1 MLMNKEKILL
11 VDDSKTIIKT
21 LQNELSINNLFEIFI
36 ATNLKDAKKLI
47 EEEKFFV
54 AILDLELPDSSKGEV
69 VDYALKFDIPSII
82 LTGTYNKNLQV
93 DISKKP
99 IIDYIVKNS
108 LEDIKTAVYMAD
120 NLTLYKGKRALIVDD
135 SKLARIQI
143 KQHLEQLKFEVY
155 EASNAQ
161 EALQSINDE
170 VYFDIITVDYQMPGS
185 NGVEL
190 IQKIRQIQF
199 KLRPIIFGVYASSD
213 EALKILFLKSGAHDT
228 FTKPLVKEEFNIK
241 IANLLHILKNEKTIE
256 ESQKI
261 VNEYSRALESGSI
274 LSKGDINGKITYVN
288 DAFCEYTGYTRE
300 ELIGQPHNILRHP
313 QTPKT
318 TFKDMWSTILRK
330 EIWKGVVRNLR
341 KDDTSFYARM
351 TVVPILD
358 IKGEIAEFIAFRDDI
373 TRLVE
378 SKQEMKDMF
387 LTDSLTNLGNR
398 HKLLLL
404 LESTENILLAIVN
417 INSFKQI
424 NNFYGEEIGNDVLV
438 ALSRELFEFCYP
450 NEISL
455 YRLGADEFAFAKE
468 VKPHRVERE
477 TKKIEL
483 ILEGVSKNSFK
494 IKENEIQIGVTCGIS
509 YANRTLNNAD
519 AALKVAKSSKKK
531 VVLFSEDIKVSKE
544 YKNNLLW
551 TAKVRK
557 ALDEDRIVAFY
568 QPIIDNKSGEIVK
581 YEALVRLIDE
591 NEKII
596 SPIDF
601 LEIAQ
606 QTPLYFEITQ
616 RMIKRVL
623 NYFKDLDYDVSI
635 NITANDILDYETRK
649 VLLDELLKFKNRK
662 NSIVI
667 EIVESAG
674 ITSFEEVIRFISEVK
689 EYNVKISIDD
699 FGTGY
704 SNFEYLLKLSPDFI
718 KLDGSLVK
726 DIETNRDMYEICKT
740 MTNFAKQQNYLVIA
754 EYVSTEGV
762 FENVKN
768 IGIDYSQGYFI
779 GKPER
784 KVIGH

>member
-1 MLMNKEKILL
+1 MKKEKILL

-21 LQNELSINNLFEIFI
+21 LQDELANNNLFEVFI
-36 ATNLKDAKKLI
+36 TTNFKDAKQLI
-47 EEEKFFV
+47 DEKEFFV
-54 AILDLELPDSSKGEV
+54 AILDLELPDSSRGEV
-69 VDYALKFDIPSII
+69 VDYALKFNIPSII
-82 LTGTYNKNLQV
+82 LTGTYNTNLQI
-93 DISKKP
+93 DIAKKP

-108 LEDIKTAVYMAD
+108 IEDIKTAVYMAE
-120 NLTLYKGKRALIVDD
+120 NLILYKGKKALIVDD
-135 SKLARIQI
+135 SKLARMQI
-143 KQHLEQLKFEVY
+143 KQHLEQLKFEVF
-155 EASNAQ
+155 EASDVQ
-161 EALQSINDE
+161 EALQVINDE
-170 VYFDIITVDYQMPGS
+170 VYFDVITVDYQMPGK

-190 IQKIRQIQF
+190 IQKIRQIQS
-199 KLRPIIFGVYASSD
+199 KQKPIILGVYANSD

-228 FTKPLVKEEFNIK
+228 FIKPLVKEEFNIK
-241 IANLLHILKNEKTIE
+241 VANLLHILENEQTIE
-256 ESQKI
+256 EAQKI

-288 DAFCEYTGYTRE
+288 DAFCEYTGYTRD
-300 ELIGQPHNILRHP
+300 ELIGKPHNILRHP
-313 QTPKT
+313 QTPKI
-318 TFKDMWSTILRK
+318 TFKEMWATILKK
-330 EIWKGVVRNLR
+330 EIWKGVIRNLR
-341 KDDTSFYARM
+341 KDETSFYARM

-358 IKGEIAEFIAFRDDI
+358 TKGEITEFIAFRDDI

-387 LTDSLTNLGNR
+387 LTDSLTHLGNR
-398 HKLLLL
+398 HKLLLF
-404 LESTENILLAIVN
+404 LESKKDILLAIVN

-424 NNFYGEEIGNDVLV
+424 NNFYGEAIGNEVLV
-438 ALSRELFEFCYP
+438 LLSKELFEFCYP

-468 VKPHRVERE
+468 VAPRRLERE

-483 ILEGVSKNSFK
+483 ILESVSKNSFR

-509 YANRTLNNAD
+509 YDNRTLNNAD
-519 AALKVAKSSKKK
+519 AALKVAKSSKKR
-531 VVLFSEDIKVSKE
+531 VILFSDEIKISKE

-568 QPIIDNKSGEIVK
+568 QPIMDNSSGKIVK

-591 NEKII
+591 DEQII

-616 RMIKRVL
+616 LMVKRVL
-623 NYFKDLDYDVSI
+623 HYFKDLDYDVSI
-635 NITANDILDYETRK
+635 NITVDDILDYVTRE
-649 VLLDELLKFKNRK
+649 VILAELLKFKNRK
-662 NSIVI
+662 NSVVI

-674 ITSFEEVIRFISEVK
+674 ITSFEEVSLFINEVK
-689 EYNVKISIDD
+689 ECNAKISIDD

-726 DIETNRDMYEICKT
+726 EIDTNKDMYEICKT
-740 MTNFAKQQNYLVIA
+740 MTDFAKQKNYLVVA
-754 EYVSTEGV
+754 EYVCTEGV
-762 FENVKN
+762 FKNVKKL
-768 IGIDYSQGYFI
+768 GIDYSQGYFI

-784 KVIGH
+784 KVIGR

>member
-1 MLMNKEKILL
+1 MKKEKILL

-21 LQNELSINNLFEIFI
+21 LQDELANNNLFEVFI
-36 ATNLKDAKKLI
+36 TTNFKDAKQLI
-47 EEEKFFV
+47 DEEEFFV
-54 AILDLELPDSSKGEV
+54 AILDLELPDSSRGEV
-69 VDYALKFDIPSII
+69 VDYALKFNIPSII
-82 LTGTYNKNLQV
+82 LTGTYNTNLQI
-93 DISKKP
+93 DIAKKP

-108 LEDIKTAVYMAD
+108 IEDIKTAVYMAE
-120 NLTLYKGKRALIVDD
+120 NLILYKGKKALIVDD
-135 SKLARIQI
+135 SKLARMQI
-143 KQHLEQLKFEVY
+143 KQHLEQLKFEVF
-155 EASNAQ
+155 EASDAQ
-161 EALQSINDE
+161 EALQIINDE
-170 VYFDIITVDYQMPGS
+170 VYFDVITVDYQMPGK

-190 IQKIRQIQF
+190 IQKIRQIQS
-199 KLRPIIFGVYASSD
+199 KQKPIILGVYANSD

-228 FTKPLVKEEFNIK
+228 FIKPLVKEEFNIK
-241 IANLLHILKNEKTIE
+241 VANLLHILENEQTIE
-256 ESQKI
+256 EAQKI

-288 DAFCEYTGYTRE
+288 DAFCEYTGYIRD
-300 ELIGQPHNILRHP
+300 ELIGKPHNILRHP

-318 TFKDMWSTILRK
+318 TFKNMWATILKK
-330 EIWKGVVRNLR
+330 EIWKGVIRNLR
-341 KDDTSFYARM
+341 KDETSFYARM

-358 IKGEIAEFIAFRDDI
+358 VKGEITEFIAFRDDI

-387 LTDSLTNLGNR
+387 LTDSLTHLGNR
-398 HKLLLL
+398 HKLLLF
-404 LESTENILLAIVN
+404 LESKKDILLAIVN

-424 NNFYGEEIGNDVLV
+424 NNFYGEAIGNEVLV
-438 ALSRELFEFCYP
+438 LLSKELFEFCYP

-468 VKPHRVERE
+468 VAPRRLERE

-483 ILEGVSKNSFK
+483 ILESVSKNSFR
-494 IKENEIQIGVTCGIS
+494 IKENEIQIGVTCGVS
-509 YANRTLNNAD
+509 YDNRTLNNAD
-519 AALKVAKSSKKK
+519 AALKVAKSSKKR
-531 VVLFSEDIKVSKE
+531 VVLFSDEIKISKE

-568 QPIIDNKSGEIVK
+568 QPIMDNSSGKIVK

-591 NEKII
+591 DEQII

-616 RMIKRVL
+616 LMVKRVL
-623 NYFKDLDYDVSI
+623 HYFKDLDYDVSI
-635 NITANDILDYETRK
+635 NITVDDILDYVTRE
-649 VLLDELLKFKNRK
+649 VILAELLKFKNRK
-662 NSIVI
+662 NSVVI

-674 ITSFEEVIRFISEVK
+674 ITSFEEVSLFINEVK
-689 EYNVKISIDD
+689 ECNGKISIDD

-726 DIETNRDMYEICKT
+726 DIETNKDMYEICKT
-740 MTNFAKQQNYLVIA
+740 MTDFAKQKNYLVVA
-754 EYVSTEGV
+754 EYVCTEGV
-762 FENVKN
+762 FENVKKL
-768 IGIDYSQGYFI
+768 GIDYSQGYFI

-784 KVIGH
+784 KVIGR